1 VPNKSIIDFCKP
13 RLRAGVCKRSVIGIA
28 LAIGHLCPAIAAA
41 GQLAD
46 LTTLSLEQLLNVEVT
61 SASKV
66 AQKISD
72 SPASVTVIQRQ
83 DIRDLGY
90 RTLADV
96 LASVRGFD
104 ITSDRI
110 YHYAGV
116 RGFSPPGDFNA
127 RLLVM
132 IDGYRINDAVY
143 DQAFIGT
150 DLPIDLDLVER
161 IEIVRG
167 PGASIYGGNALF
179 GVVNLITR
187 KGTDLGGTEVALARA
202 SGHSTALRASL
213 GKRMDNGSDVLL
225 SVDGEHSRGANLY
238 FNEFGGSTSTTDG
251 MENGRLFIK
260 VGQGG
265 IRLTG
270 AFSRRNKGN
279 PGALS
284 SETFNDERNR
294 IVDEQ
299 GFLDLHHV
307 TTVGTAT
314 ELTGRL
320 FTGSYN
326 FIGNYVYDTTGTG
339 VNHDVGQ
346 ARWAGFELRGVT
358 PVGANHRLI
367 YGIEHQSNT
376 RQHQT
381 NTDVDVVPPTEN
393 LNSRTHSRRTGVF
406 LQDDY
411 QATAA
416 LTFTGGLRLDHVTA
430 QKNEIS
436 PRLAAVWKPEEKT
449 TWKFLYGTAFRAPN
463 AYETFYELRPSMAAN
478 PSLKPEK
485 ITTFETTLEH
495 YLQRDLRLMA
505 AAYTYQIEKQI
516 SQVGSPLQ
524 YRNMPDVDGQGL
536 EFEVEKMLADGAHL
550 RSSLSFQ
557 TAKDYDGRWPVNS
570 PRRQF
575 KTSWVTPVFDRW
587 RLGLEGRAVSERRTN
602 LGTTGGYALANLTL
616 TRPVV
621 REGMEFSASLYNLFD
636 RRYADPVGDDNLN
649 HNRNTFPTDGRTFR
663 LKITSR
669 F

>member
-1 VPNKSIIDFCKP
+1 MSF
-13 RLRAGVCKRSVIGIA
+13 LWSGVA
-28 LAIGHLCPAIAAA
+28 LAAP
-41 GQLAD
+41 D

-66 AQKISD
+66 AQKISET
-72 SPASVTVIQRQ
+72 PASVTVIQRQ

-104 ITSDRI
+104 MTSDRI
-110 YHYAGV
+110 YNYAGV

-167 PGASIYGGNALF
+167 PGASLYGGNALF

-187 KGTDLGGTEVALARA
+187 KGTDVGGTEVALARA
-202 SGHSTALRASL
+202 SGRSTALRVSL
-213 GKRMDNGSDVLL
+213 GHRMDNGGDLLL

-238 FNEFGGSTSTTDG
+238 FTEFGGNTSTTDG

-265 IRLTG
+265 TRLTG

-284 SETFNDERNR
+284 SDTFNDERNR

-307 TTVGTAT
+307 TTVGAAT

-320 FTGSYN
+320 FLGSYD
-326 FIGNYVYDTTGTG
+326 FIGDYVFAADQPAHPSTYISRDTG
-339 VNHDVGQ
+339 H
-346 ARWAGFELRGVT
+346 ARWTGFELQGVT
-358 PVGANHRLI
+358 PMGTNHRLV

-376 RQHQT
+376 RQQQF
-381 NTDVDVVPPTEN
+381 NRDVDTNVEN
-393 LNSRTHSRRTGVF
+393 LASRMHSHRTGAF

-411 QATAA
+411 QMTPTLA
-416 LTFTGGLRLDHVTA
+416 FTGGLRLDHVTA
-430 QKNEIS
+430 QKNEVS
-436 PRLAAVWKPEEKT
+436 PRLAAIWKMQEQT

-463 AYETFYELRPSMAAN
+463 AYETSYALGTTQIAN
-478 PSLKPEK
+478 PSLKPER

-495 YLQRDLRLMA
+495 YLRRDLRLMV

-516 SQVGSPLQ
+516 SQVGNPLQ
-524 YRNMPDVDGQGL
+524 YQNMPDVDGQGL
-536 EFEVEKMLADGAHL
+536 EFEVEKIRADGAHL
-550 RSSLSFQ
+550 RSSLSVQ
-557 TAKDYDGRWPVNS
+557 TAKDYEGRWPVNS

-575 KTSWVTPVFDRW
+575 KASWIKPVLDRW
-587 RLGLEGRAVSERRTN
+587 RLGIEGRAVSERRTN
-602 LGTTGGYALANLTL
+602 LGTTGGYAVANLTL
-616 TRPVV
+616 TRPVIQQ
-621 REGMEFSASLYNLFD
+621 GLEFSASLYNLFD
-636 RRYADPVGDDNLN
+636 RRYADPVGEDNLDL
-649 HNRNTFPTDGRTFR
+649 NRNTFPTDGRTFR